1 MNALGIDVG
10 ASASKFVV
18 MNARGLVLETG
29 SSEPFSGHV
38 FTAES
43 RALNFAILE
52 KLLMRVKPFQIAA
65 VTAGITGLSLD
76 IATEFHVFIAQHLEL
91 APEKIQVTNDM
102 DLAYRANFAPG
113 AGILVYAGTGSIA
126 YHVALDGSVLRSGGY
141 GFLIDDAGGGFW
153 IGREALKL
161 ALFRLERGISD
172 PLSRLIFEQIG
183 GSGWDVVRSFA
194 YGGGRQ
200 ALASLAPIVG
210 IAVNQGSTDAQE
222 LLIQAANALVN
233 LAKNM
238 RFKLERLP
246 LVFSGGVFN
255 VSPLLEETISQ
266 EFPEATFNRASSAL
280 SAARMA
286 LENLKT

>member
-10 ASASKFVV
+10 ASSSKFVV
-18 MNARGLVLETG
+18 MNAKGLVLETG
-29 SSEPFSGHV
+29 TSDPFSGHV
-38 FTAES
+38 FNTES
-43 RALNFAILE
+43 RAANFAILE
-52 KLLMRVKPFQIAA
+52 KLLTRVKPFQIAS
-65 VTAGITGLSLD
+65 VTAGITGLSLEV
-76 IATEFHVFIAQHLEL
+76 ALEFQVFIAQSLEL
-91 APEKIQVTNDM
+91 QREQVHVTNDM
-102 DLAYRANFAPG
+102 DLAYHANFTPG

-126 YHVALDGSVLRSGGY
+126 YHVATDGAVLRSGGY

-172 PLSRLIFEQIG
+172 PLSRLIFEHIG
-183 GSGWDVVRSFA
+183 GSDWDVVRSFA

-222 LLIQAANALVN
+222 LLIQAANALVK
-233 LAKNM
+233 LAQNM
-238 RFKLERLP
+238 RFKLEKLP
-246 LVFSGGVFN
+246 IVFAGGVFN
-255 VSPLLEETISQ
+255 VSPLLEETIRQ
-266 EFPEATFNRASSAL
+266 TYPEATFNRASSAL

>member
-10 ASASKFVV
+10 ASSSKFVV
-18 MNARGLVLETG
+18 MNAKGLVLETG
-29 SSEPFSGHV
+29 SFDPFSGHV
-38 FTAES
+38 FNAES
-43 RALNFAILE
+43 RAANFAILE
-52 KLLMRVKPFQIAA
+52 KLLARVKPFQIAA
-65 VTAGITGLSLD
+65 VTAGITGLSLEV
-76 IATEFHVFIAQHLEL
+76 ASEFQVFMAGFLEL
-91 APEKIQVTNDM
+91 LPEQVQVMNDM

-126 YHVALDGSVLRSGGY
+126 YHVATDGSVVRSGGY

-172 PLSRLIFEQIG
+172 PLSRLIFEHIG
-183 GSGWDVVRSFA
+183 STDWDAVKSFA

-210 IAVNQGSTDAQE
+210 IAVNQDSTDAQE
-222 LLIQAANALVN
+222 LLIQAAHALVK
-233 LAKNM
+233 LAQNM

-246 LVFSGGVFN
+246 IVFAGGVFN
-255 VSPLLEETISQ
+255 VSPLLEETIKQ
-266 EFPEATFNRASSAL
+266 AFPDATFNRASSAL

-286 LENLKT
+286 LENLKA

>member
-10 ASASKFVV
+10 ASSSKFVI
-18 MNARGLVLETG
+18 MNAKGLVLETG
-29 SSEPFSGHV
+29 TSEPFSGHI

-43 RALNFAILE
+43 RALNFAIFE
-52 KLLMRVKPFQIAA
+52 QLLARVKPFQIAS
-65 VTAGITGLSLD
+65 VTAGITGLSLEV
-76 IATEFHVFIAQHLEL
+76 AAEFRDFIAVFLEL
-91 APEKIQVTNDM
+91 VPEQVQVMNDM

-126 YHVALDGSVLRSGGY
+126 YHVATDGSVLRSGGY

-183 GSGWDVVRSFA
+183 GSDWDTVRSFA

-200 ALASLAPIVG
+200 ALASLAPTVG
-210 IAVNQGSTDAQE
+210 IGVNQGSTDAHD
-222 LLIQAANALVN
+222 LLTQAANALLK
-233 LAKNM
+233 LAQNM
-238 RFKLERLP
+238 RFKLEKLP
-246 LVFSGGVFN
+246 IVFSGGVFN

-266 EFPEATFNRASSAL
+266 TYPEATFNRASSAL
-280 SAARMA
+280 SAARLA

>member
-10 ASASKFVV
+10 ASSSKFVL
-18 MNARGLVLETG
+18 MNPKALVLETG
-29 SSEPFSGHV
+29 TAEPFSGHV
-38 FTAES
+38 FDAKS
-43 RALNFAILE
+43 RASNFAILE
-52 KLLMRVKPFQIAA
+52 KLLTRVKPFQIAA
-65 VTAGITGLSLD
+65 VTAGITGLSLEV
-76 IATEFHVFIAQHLEL
+76 ALEFQVFIAEFLEL

-126 YHVALDGSVLRSGGY
+126 YHVATDGSVLRSGGY

-161 ALFRLERGISD
+161 ALFRLERGIPD

-183 GSGWDVVRSFA
+183 GSDWDTVRSFA

-200 ALASLAPIVG
+200 ALASLAPTVG
-210 IAVNQGSTDAQE
+210 IGVNQGSSDAQDV
-222 LLIQAANALVN
+222 LTRAAIALVN
-233 LAKNM
+233 LAQNM
-238 RFKLERLP
+238 RFKLEKLP
-246 LVFSGGVFN
+246 IVFSGGVFN
-255 VSPLLEETISQ
+255 VSPLLEEILVQ
-266 EFPEATFNRASSAL
+266 EFPTATFNRASSAL

>member
-10 ASASKFVV
+10 ASSSKFVV
-18 MNARGLVLETG
+18 MNPKGLVLETG
-29 SSEPFSGHV
+29 SFDPFNGHV
-38 FTAES
+38 FNTES
-43 RALNFAILE
+43 RASNFAILE
-52 KLLMRVKPFQIAA
+52 QLLTRVKPFQIAA
-65 VTAGITGLSLD
+65 VTAGITGLSLEV
-76 IATEFHVFIAQHLEL
+76 AAEFQAFIAQHLEL

-126 YHVALDGSVLRSGGY
+126 YHVATNGSAVRSGGY

-172 PLSRLIFEQIG
+172 PLSRLIFEHIG
-183 GSGWDVVRSFA
+183 SSDWDAVRSFA

-200 ALASLAPIVG
+200 AIASLAPIVG

-222 LLIQAANALVN
+222 VLTEAANALVK
-233 LAKNM
+233 LAQNM
-238 RFKLERLP
+238 RFKLENLP
-246 LVFSGGVFN
+246 IVFAGGVFN
-255 VSPLLEETISQ
+255 VSPLLEETIRQ
-266 EFPEATFNRASSAL
+266 THPEATFNRASSAL

-286 LENLKT
+286 LEHLRV

>member
-10 ASASKFVV
+10 ASSSKFVV

-29 SSEPFSGHV
+29 SFDPFSGHV
-38 FTAES
+38 FNAES
-43 RALNFAILE
+43 RAANFAIFE
-52 KLLMRVKPFQIAA
+52 KFLARVKPFQIAA
-65 VTAGITGLSLD
+65 VTAGITGLSVEVAL
-76 IATEFHVFIAQHLEL
+76 EFQVFMAGFLEL
-91 APEKIQVTNDM
+91 LPEKIQVTNDM
-102 DLAYRANFAPG
+102 DLAYRANFVPG

-126 YHVALDGSVLRSGGY
+126 YHVANDGSVLRSGGY

-172 PLSRLIFEQIG
+172 PLSRIIFEQIG
-183 GSGWDVVRSFA
+183 STDWDAVRSFA

-200 ALASLAPIVG
+200 ALASLAPLVG

-222 LLIQAANALVN
+222 LLTQAANALVN
-233 LAKNM
+233 LAQNM
-238 RFKLERLP
+238 RFKLENLP
-246 LVFSGGVFN
+246 VVFAGGVFN
-255 VSPLLEETISQ
+255 VSPVLEETIRQTFS
-266 EFPEATFNRASSAL
+266 EATFNRASNAL

>member
-10 ASASKFVV
+10 ASSSKFVV
-18 MNARGLVLETG
+18 MNPKGLVLETG
-29 SSEPFSGHV
+29 SFEPFSGHV

-43 RALNFAILE
+43 RAFNFAILE
-52 KLLMRVKPFQIAA
+52 KLLTRVKPFQIAA
-65 VTAGITGLSLD
+65 VTAGITGLSLEVALEFQVL
-76 IATEFHVFIAQHLEL
+76 IAELLEL
-91 APEKIQVTNDM
+91 LPEKIQVTNDM

-126 YHVALDGSVLRSGGY
+126 YHVARDGSVLRSGGY

-172 PLSRLIFEQIG
+172 PLSRLIFEHIG
-183 GSGWDVVRSFA
+183 GSDWDAVRSFA

-210 IAVNQGSTDAQE
+210 IGVNQGSTDAQE
-222 LLIQAANALVN
+222 VLTQAANALVS

-238 RFKLERLP
+238 RFKLENLP
-246 LVFSGGVFN
+246 IVFSGGVFN
-255 VSPLLEETISQ
+255 VSPLLEETIKQ
-266 EFPEATFNRASSAL
+266 AFPEATFNRASSAL

-286 LENLKT
+286 LENLQI

>member
-10 ASASKFVV
+10 ASSSKFVI

-29 SSEPFSGHV
+29 SLDPFSGHV

-43 RALNFAILE
+43 RAANFAIFE
-52 KLLMRVKPFQIAA
+52 KLLLQVKPFQIAA
-65 VTAGITGLSLD
+65 VTAGITGVSLEVAAAFQD
-76 IATEFHVFIAQHLEL
+76 FMAGFLEL

-126 YHVALDGSVLRSGGY
+126 YHVATDGSVLRSGGY

-183 GSGWDVVRSFA
+183 GSDWDTVRSFA
-194 YGGGRQ
+194 YGGGRR
-200 ALASLAPIVG
+200 ALASLAPTVG
-210 IAVNQGSTDAQE
+210 IGVNQGSTDAQDV
-222 LLIQAANALVN
+222 LTRAANALVK
-233 LAKNM
+233 LAQNM
-238 RFKLERLP
+238 RFKLEKLP
-246 LVFSGGVFN
+246 IVFSGGVFN
-255 VSPLLEETISQ
+255 VSPLLEETIAQ

-286 LENLKT
+286 LEILKT

>member
-10 ASASKFVV
+10 ASSSKFVV
-18 MNARGLVLETG
+18 MNAKGLVLETG
-29 SSEPFSGHV
+29 TSEPFSGHI
-38 FTAES
+38 FNAES
-43 RALNFAILE
+43 RVLNFAILE
-52 KLLMRVKPFQIAA
+52 KLLTRVKPFQIAA
-65 VTAGITGLSLD
+65 VTAGITGLSLEV
-76 IATEFHVFIAQHLEL
+76 ALEFQVFMAGFLEL
-91 APEKIQVTNDM
+91 IPEQVYVTNDM

-126 YHVALDGSVLRSGGY
+126 YHVATDDSVLRSGGY

-172 PLSRLIFEQIG
+172 PLSRLIFEHIG
-183 GSGWDVVRSFA
+183 SSDWDTVRSFA

-200 ALASLAPIVG
+200 AIASLAPIVG
-210 IAVNQGSTDAQE
+210 IAVNQGSMDAQE
-222 LLIQAANALVN
+222 VLTEAANALVK
-233 LAKNM
+233 LAQNM
-238 RFKLERLP
+238 RFKLEKLP
-246 LVFSGGVFN
+246 IVFAGGVFN
-255 VSPLLEETISQ
+255 VSPLLEETIRQ
-266 EFPEATFNRASSAL
+266 TYPEATFNRASNAL

>member
-10 ASASKFVV
+10 ASSSKFVI
-18 MNARGLVLETG
+18 MNAKGLVLETG

-43 RALNFAILE
+43 RAANFTILE
-52 KLLMRVKPFQIAA
+52 KLLLRVKPFQIAA
-65 VTAGITGLSLD
+65 VTAGITGVSLEV
-76 IATEFHVFIAQHLEL
+76 ALEFQVFMAGFLEL
-91 APEKIQVTNDM
+91 LPEKIQVTNDM

-126 YHVALDGSVLRSGGY
+126 YHVATDGRVLRSGGY

-161 ALFRLERGISD
+161 ALFRLERNIPD

-183 GSGWDVVRSFA
+183 GSDWDTVRSFA
-194 YGGGRQ
+194 YGGGRR
-200 ALASLAPIVG
+200 ALASLAPTVG
-210 IAVNQGSTDAQE
+210 IAVNQGSTDAQDV
-222 LLIQAANALVN
+222 LTRAANALVN
-233 LAKNM
+233 LAQNM

-246 LVFSGGVFN
+246 IVFSGGVFN
-255 VSPLLEETISQ
+255 VSPLLEETIAQ
-266 EFPEATFNRASSAL
+266 KFPESTFNRASSAL

-286 LENLKT
+286 LEHLKV